1 MDTLMGRYRN
11 VSILAAAIFLQI
23 VGLAVQVKRRS
34 ENQSTRLIRVW
45 TVATVTPIEKN
56 IVRAQTGIS
65 GLWHN
70 YLYLRGVRQQNRELQ
85 DQIQRLQLE
94 QVRLRQDAEQA
105 RRLQALLGFKEQFID
120 KTIAA
125 QVIGSS
131 GSEQSRIV
139 YLDKGSA
146 DGITQDMAVISA
158 QGVVGK
164 VIQVFRHTAQVLL
177 INDQTSGVGTI
188 LEQSRLQGVLKG
200 KPSGDLVLDN
210 IMSEEEVKPGDRVL
224 TSGGDQIFPKGL
236 PVGTVEN
243 VTRGSEFLQVTVRPA
258 ASLNHLEEVLVIT
271 RKLEREPATA
281 SADTPVRAADILAQ
295 RLPSVPDKPEQPA
308 TGSAV
313 AMNPASAEAPAKP
326 QPKTTTTAAGTGAS
340 AHAPLPNVGASTTAP
355 KAQAPT
361 PTPRTQP
368 VDFVRTNPAASSQT
382 SAVGSQPKPKADP
395 IAGTPG
401 SSGGGQSKAP
411 AVSAAAQPKALSP
424 TLAPAKAPAAGTNS
438 PTASTPAPRANTTA
452 PGGASAQKTNGS
464 KPAISTASQTNFTT
478 PTIASAPKKTSTTA
492 SPQPKPKP
500 ASPATTKPVA
510 STPQPATQPDVPGD
524 APQ

>member
-1 MDTLMGRYRN
+1 MGRYRN
-11 VSILAAAIFLQI
+11 VSILTAAIFLQI

-45 TVATVTPIEKN
+45 TVATVTPLERN
-56 IVRAQTGIS
+56 IVRFQTGVS
-65 GLWHN
+65 DLWHN

-85 DQIQRLQLE
+85 DQIQQLQLE

-200 KPSGDLVLDN
+200 KPSGDLVLDK
-210 IMSEEEVKPGDRVL
+210 IMAEEEVKPGDRVL

-236 PVGTVEN
+236 PVGTVADVN
-243 VTRGSEFLQVTVRPA
+243 RGSEFLQVTVRPA
-258 ASLNHLEEVLVIT
+258 ASLSHLEEVLVIT
-271 RKLEREPATA
+271 KKQEREPPAVSGVA
-281 SADTPVRAADILAQ
+281 PVRAADILAQ

-308 TGSAV
+308 SGSAV
-313 AMNPASAEAPAKP
+313 ATVDPSAAVPVK
-326 QPKTTTTAAGTGAS
+326 QPKATVTATGTAPN
-340 AHAPLPNVGASTTAP
+340 AHAPAPAPNADVSTTVP
-355 KAQAPT
+355 KAQTVMAA
-361 PTPRTQP
+361 PRTQP
-368 VDFVRTNPAASSQT
+368 VDFVHTNPAASSQGT
-382 SAVGSQPKPKADP
+382 AIQPKPKANP
-395 IAGTPG
+395 LAGTPG
-401 SSGGGQSKAP
+401 SSAGGQAKTP
-411 AVSAAAQPKALSP
+411 AVSAGAQPKALSP
-424 TLAPAKAPAAGTNS
+424 TTAPAKFPAAGTS
-438 PTASTPAPRANTTA
+438 TPTASTPRANTVA
-452 PGGASAQKTNGS
+452 PGGTLAPKTNVG
-464 KPAISTASQTNFTT
+464 KPATSPASQTNLTAPAT
-478 PTIASAPKKTSTTA
+478 ASVPKKTSTTA
-492 SPQPKPKP
+492 APQPKPLKP
-500 ASPATTKPVA
+500 AVPPTAKPTPN
-510 STPQPATQPDVPGD
+510 TPQPSTQPEVHGDVP
-524 APQ
+524 Q